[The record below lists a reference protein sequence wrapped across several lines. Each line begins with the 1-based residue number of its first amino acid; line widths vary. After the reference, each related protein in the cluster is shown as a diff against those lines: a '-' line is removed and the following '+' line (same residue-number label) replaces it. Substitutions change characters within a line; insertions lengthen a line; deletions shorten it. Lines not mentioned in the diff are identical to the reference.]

1 MLLIL
6 NIDTKMKTKLRTQKM
21 DDSNNLLI
29 NRNCRKMRIL
39 QKTQGFVDA
48 LKDEHLQQCFIQN

>member
-1 MLLIL
+1 
-6 NIDTKMKTKLRTQKM
+6 MKTKLRTQKM

-39 QKTQGFVDA
+39 QKAQGFVDA
-48 LKDEHLQQCFIQN
+48 LKDEHLQQRFIQN